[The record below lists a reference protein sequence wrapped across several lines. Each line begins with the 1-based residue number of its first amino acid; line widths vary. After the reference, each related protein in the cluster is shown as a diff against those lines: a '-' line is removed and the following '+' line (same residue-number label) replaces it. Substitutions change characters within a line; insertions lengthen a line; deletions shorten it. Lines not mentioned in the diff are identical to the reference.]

1 MAVNGLRLYGVAT
14 LAHADDR
21 PLVDSTSVVALR
33 DIGAIVRP
41 SSYTIPPLDD
51 NEMLDCQRVV
61 EAVFRAQTILPAPC
75 GTVFKSE
82 DHVRRWLELNYVSL
96 VEGIHFVDGRCEGR
110 VHVSDLPGDDVDASD
125 HDHMALATD
134 CFRALRK
141 FAVAALPIR
150 PEEGRL
156 LSGAY
161 LVDRAEYADFED
173 RVKEQARRAAGLRF
187 QITGP
192 WPPYDFVRM
201 DFGA

>member
-14 LAHADDR
+14 LPHTDDR

-51 NEMLDCQRVV
+51 NEMLECERVV
-61 EAVFRAQTILPAPC
+61 EEVFRAHTILPAPC

-96 VEGIHFVDGRCEGR
+96 VEGIHFVDGRCEVR
-110 VHVSDLPGDDVDASD
+110 VHAVEASEGEAADADNAVIAAES
-125 HDHMALATD
+125 
-134 CFRALRK
+134 FRNLRRY
-141 FAVAALPIR
+141 AVAALPLR

-156 LSGAY
+156 MSSAF
-161 LVDRAEYADFED
+161 LVERGDYSDFEHH
-173 RVKEQARRAAGLRF
+173 VKEQARRIGGLRF
-187 QITGP
+187 HVTGP
-192 WPPYDFVRM
+192 WPPYDFVRL
-201 DFGA
+201 DFGV

>member
-1 MAVNGLRLYGVAT
+1 VNGLRLYGVAT

-21 PLVDSTSVVALR
+21 PLVDTTSVVALR

-41 SSYTIPPLDD
+41 STYTIPPLDD

-61 EAVFRAQTILPAPC
+61 EAVFRAHTILPAPC

-82 DHVRRWLELNYVSL
+82 DHVHRWLELNYVSL
-96 VEGIHFVDGRCEGR
+96 VEGIHFVDGRCEAR
-110 VHVSDLPGDDVDASD
+110 VHVSDLPGDEVDASD
-125 HDHMALATD
+125 ADHVSLATE
-134 CFRALRK
+134 CFRTLRR
-141 FAVAALPIR
+141 FAAAALPLR
-150 PEEGRL
+150 PEDGRI

-161 LVDRAEYADFED
+161 LVDRGEYSDFEL
-173 RVKEQARRAAGLRF
+173 RVKEQARHAAGLRF
-187 QITGP
+187 NLTGP